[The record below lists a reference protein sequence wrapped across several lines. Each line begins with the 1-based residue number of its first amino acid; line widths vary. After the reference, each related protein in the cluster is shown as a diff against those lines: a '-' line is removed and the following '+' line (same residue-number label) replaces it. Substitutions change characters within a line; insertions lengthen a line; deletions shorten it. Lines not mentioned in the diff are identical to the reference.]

1 MAKNKAQ
8 DTSQE
13 DTYNENNPLSAQ
25 GLLDYLQD
33 LKNKGVDLNNVSL
46 NFRKDRDSD
55 VEQVVTI
62 EEDLFDEQ
70 TNNILESLVFLSDT
84 TEI

>member
-33 LKNKGVDLNNVSL
+33 LKNKGVNLN
-46 NFRKDRDSD
+46 R
-55 VEQVVTI
+55 
-62 EEDLFDEQ
+62 
-70 TNNILESLVFLSDT
+70 
-84 TEI
+84 

>member
-1 MAKNKAQ
+1 MAKSKAQ

-13 DTYNENNPLSAQ
+13 DTYNENNPLTAQ